1 MKKFWFLFYNLL
13 IVPVLYLGV
22 QIAGLYSK
30 KVKRGIKGRRRL
42 FEELIINSAAIR
54 KVNKLIWFHSSSLG
68 EFEQAKP
75 IIEELKKNKGINILV
90 TFFSP
95 SGYDN
100 SRKYPFA
107 DLVSYL
113 PFDTKANAAKF
124 IQIVKPNLSVLM
136 RYDLWPNHIWA
147 MKSFNIPTFLVD
159 ATMKENSRRKLPFSK
174 NFHKYLFRDVTK
186 ILTVSQSD
194 TDGFKEFGCTDNQ
207 VKAVGDTRFD
217 RVYQRSL
224 TARSH
229 NLLKADLFKDKK
241 ILVAGSTWEADEEV
255 ILPAFSKL
263 AKHDNDVILII
274 APHEPTVVHLEKIEN
289 EYSGNLDAIR
299 FSFMNNYRGE
309 RVIIIDSIG
318 ILLTL
323 YTYAD
328 AAYVGGSFK
337 QGIHNVLEAAVYGI
351 PVLFGP
357 KIDNS
362 QEAKELLRL
371 GSGILIRNKKEAYRN
386 LRMLFSNDMLR
397 KEKGAVSYNYVQK
410 NLGATEK
417 ILKEI
422 NQAM

>member
-54 KVNKLIWFHSSSLG
+54 KANKLIWFHSSSLG

-124 IQIVKPNLSVLM
+124 IRIVKPNLSVLM

-147 MKSFNIPTFLVD
+147 MKSFNLPTFLVD
-159 ATMKENSRRKLPFSK
+159 ATMKENSRRKILFIK

-186 ILTVSQSD
+186 ILTVSKSD
-194 TDGFKEFGCTDNQ
+194 ADGFKDFGCTDNQ

-224 TARSH
+224 TARTH
-229 NLLKADLFKDKK
+229 NLLKTDLLKNKR

-263 AKHDNDVILII
+263 AKNDDDVILII
-274 APHEPTVVHLEKIEN
+274 APHEPTVIHLEKIEN
-289 EYSGNLDAIR
+289 EFSGDLETIR
-299 FSFMNNYRGE
+299 FSFMNNYKGE
-309 RVIIIDSIG
+309 KVIIIDSIG

-362 QEAKELLRL
+362 QEAKELLKL

-386 LRMLFSNDMLR
+386 LRMLFINEMLR
-397 KEKGAVSYNYVQK
+397 KEKGAISYNYVQK

-422 NQAM
+422 NQAL

>member
-22 QIAGLYSK
+22 RIVGLYNP
-30 KVKRGIKGRRRL
+30 KVKRGIKGRQRI
-42 FEELIINSAAIR
+42 FEELIVNSAAIR
-54 KVNKLIWFHSSSLG
+54 KSNKLIWFHSSSLG

-75 IIEELKKNKGINILV
+75 IIEELKKNKEINILV

-124 IQIVKPNLSVLM
+124 IRIVNPSLSVLM

-147 MKSFNIPTFLVD
+147 MKSFNIPIFLVD
-159 ATMKENSRRKLPFSK
+159 ATMKKTSRRKIPFIN
-174 NFHKYLFRDVTK
+174 NFHKYLFRDVSK

-194 TDGFKEFGCTDNQ
+194 ADEFKDFGCTDNQ

-224 TARSH
+224 TARSR
-229 NLLKADLFKDKK
+229 NLLKIDLFKGKK

-255 ILPAFSKL
+255 ILPAFSRL
-263 AKHDNDVILII
+263 AQKDNNVIMII
-274 APHEPTVVHLEKIEN
+274 APHEPTIINLEKIEN
-289 EYSGNLDAIR
+289 EFSGDLDTIR
-299 FSFMNNYRGE
+299 FSSMNNYNGE

-328 AAYVGGSFK
+328 AAFVGGSFK
-337 QGIHNVLEAAVYGI
+337 QNIHNVLEAAVYGI

-362 QEAKELLRL
+362 QETKELLKQ
-371 GSGILIRNKKEAYRN
+371 GGGILIRNKKEAYRN
-386 LRMLFSNDMLR
+386 LRLLFSNEMLR
-397 KEKGAVSYNYVQK
+397 KEKGAISYNYVQK

-417 ILKEI
+417 ILREI
-422 NQAM
+422 IQAL

>member
-1 MKKFWFLFYNLL
+1 MKKFWFLFYNLI
-13 IVPVLYLGV
+13 IVPVLFIGV
-22 QIAGLYSK
+22 QITGLYNP
-30 KVKRGIKGRRRL
+30 KVKRGIKGRQRI
-42 FEELIINSAAIR
+42 FEELIVNSAAIQ
-54 KVNKLIWFHSSSLG
+54 KANKLVWFHSSSLG

-113 PFDTKANAAKF
+113 PFDTKANASKF
-124 IQIVKPNLSVLM
+124 IQIVKPKLSVLM
-136 RYDLWPNHIWA
+136 RYDIWPNHIWA
-147 MKSFNIPTFLVD
+147 MKSFNVPTFLVD
-159 ATMKENSRRKLPFSK
+159 ATMKESSKRAFPFIK

-186 ILTVSQSD
+186 ILTVSRSD
-194 TDGFKEFGCTDNQ
+194 ADGFRNFGCNDKQ
-207 VKAVGDTRFD
+207 VMAVGDTRFD

-229 NLLKADLFKDKK
+229 NLLKADLFKNKK
-241 ILVAGSTWEADEEV
+241 IIVAGSTWEQDEEV
-255 ILPAFSKL
+255 ILPAFSRL
-263 AKHDNDVILII
+263 AKYDNDVVLII

-289 EYSGNLDAIR
+289 EFSGDLDTIR
-299 FSFMNNYRGE
+299 FSFMNNYKGE

-328 AAYVGGSFK
+328 VAYVGGSFK
-337 QGIHNVLEAAVYGI
+337 QNIHNVLEAAVYGV

-362 QEAKELLRL
+362 LEAKELVKL
-371 GSGILIRNKKEAYRN
+371 GAGILIRNKKEAYRN
-386 LRMLFSNDMLR
+386 LRMLTINEALR
-397 KEKGAVSYNYVQK
+397 KEKGVISYNYVQE
-410 NLGATEK
+410 NLGATK
-417 ILKEI
+417 RILEEI
-422 NQAM
+422 NKAL